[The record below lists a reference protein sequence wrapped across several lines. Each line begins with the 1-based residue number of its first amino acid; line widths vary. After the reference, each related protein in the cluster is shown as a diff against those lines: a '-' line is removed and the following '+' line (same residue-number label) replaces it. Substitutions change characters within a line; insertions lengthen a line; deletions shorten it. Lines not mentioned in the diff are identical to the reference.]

1 MPKPGVRLGLELC
14 GGSAKSR
21 LLTQEATESP
31 GYATRP
37 SGWKGQGASILCQ
50 TADHGQATDSA
61 DKDADSW
68 APPSEA
74 PVLGEET
81 RNLHFD

>member
-14 GGSAKSR
+14 GGSAKSL
-21 LLTQEATESP
+21 LLTQEAP

-37 SGWKGQGASILCQ
+37 PGWKDQGASILCQ

-81 RNLHFD
+81 RNLHSD